1 MQIRTRRIRARKI
14 SRRRQ
19 SRIHSKS
26 HNGGNGHSK
35 VPSKVP
41 SKGRYSIQSRHAN
54 TSFQQRQRYASEQN
68 ARQIDR
74 YHRNLAE
81 TILRNESEHKIE
93 EFIKELTKKVND
105 RPPPS
110 NQTEAAAA
118 AEAAADAAVTDD
130 AFVRRVKTMV
140 PRTFKTGRGFNVK
153 SLILAMLL
161 VFAEGANAR
170 VQRIRVS
177 TTALQNAWK
186 PTDPRRP
193 DEIWSFWDQFK
204 FDGKRGW
211 SLDPKANYGPPQ
223 DPDIN
228 YQHRER
234 QRLAEI
240 REAKE
245 RKEAELQKLREEEF
259 VEL

>member
-35 VPSKVP
+35 VQ
-41 SKGRYSIQSRHAN
+41 SKGRYSIKSRHAN

-93 EFIKELTKKVND
+93 EFIKELTKMVND

-118 AEAAADAAVTDD
+118 AEAAASAAVTDD
-130 AFVRRVKTMV
+130 AFVQRVQNMV
-140 PRTFKTGRGFNVK
+140 PRTFKTRGFNVK

-177 TTALQNAWK
+177 TTALQNAWN

-193 DEIWSFWDQFK
+193 DEIWSFWKQFK

-223 DPDIN
+223 DLDIN

-234 QRLAEI
+234 QRLAEL

-245 RKEAELQKLREEEF
+245 RKEAELQKLREADF